1 MSNLLRVCLY
11 NTDPESSRELTD
23 PIRALNFVRLVAEV
37 GNPDNLA
44 TALQEHAVNLVFFHL
59 DPDPDPVVD
68 VIDELA
74 TRYPELPLIAL
85 SHQMGPDAILAP
97 MRAGC
102 DQFVCEP
109 IDPADLASAVSRVT
123 SKRLL
128 ATPRSRCICIT
139 GSTGGAG
146 STSIACNL
154 ALEIGNVTGRDC
166 ALIDL
171 DIVFGD
177 VALNFDCEPKYDL
190 NDLAVAGADLDDSIL
205 SSALKTLPCK
215 VSILSRPEIIGQYE
229 LITAD
234 TIHRVIEMLKRSYEH
249 IVIDTPRDLNAW
261 TTAALANADLI
272 FIVCQLLVPSIRNAK
287 RYYDI
292 LLQMGIP
299 DERLEF
305 IVNRTDGRSGR
316 VTVKDIEASVKK
328 PVFACIPND
337 YQFVARSIDFGR
349 PIAALDRNSPV
360 RAAIATM
367 AKRVTA
373 GAKPKS
379 GEKDQRRGFL
389 GRFLAK

>member
-1 MSNLLRVCLY
+1 
-11 NTDPESSRELTD
+11 
-23 PIRALNFVRLVAEV
+23 
-37 GNPDNLA
+37 
-44 TALQEHAVNLVFFHL
+44 
-59 DPDPDPVVD
+59 
-68 VIDELA
+68 
-74 TRYPELPLIAL
+74 
-85 SHQMGPDAILAP
+85 

-128 ATPRSRCICIT
+128 ATPKSRCICVT

-146 STSIACNL
+146 TTSVACNL
-154 ALEIGNVTGRDC
+154 ALEIGNATDRDC
-166 ALIDL
+166 ALVDL
-171 DIVFGD
+171 DMVFGD

-190 NDLAVAGADLDDSIL
+190 NDLATAGAELDDSIL

-234 TIHRVIEMLKRSYEH
+234 TIHRIIEMLKRSYEH
-249 IVIDTPRDLNAW
+249 IVIDTPRDLNTW

-299 DERLEF
+299 EERLEF
-305 IVNRTDGRSGR
+305 IVNRSDGRTGR

-360 RAAIATM
+360 RAAINTM

-373 GAKPKS
+373 GSKPKS
-379 GEKDQRRGFL
+379 GNKDQRRGL
-389 GRFLAK
+389 LSRFRAK